1 MEFLCLLKA
10 SLVRIREGVFG
21 EADVKSWQGLVIAI
35 TLFLYVLLPK
45 VDQSDLPNSFVES
58 FHSVNGVLA
67 KIDPTY
73 AAFGLWIC
81 FLLVETLS
89 AIPRAF
95 QLSEGTLG
103 WRRTRGTVNF
113 LIDILMVIALFGPLM
128 FLVVIPTGLVIVALG
143 IGLIGEKFTLLLG
156 FFVFPRVIVWLHS
169 WLILLFFLMA
179 PKRLRSGTPVQGE

>member
-1 MEFLCLLKA
+1 MQCTSQAREDRQSHMQAAVQKHAARATSCNTCYHKEGKLK
-10 SLVRIREGVFG
+10 G
-21 EADVKSWQGLVIAI
+21 GL
-35 TLFLYVLLPK
+35 Y
-45 VDQSDLPNSFVES
+45 
-58 FHSVNGVLA
+58 
-67 KIDPTY
+67 
-73 AAFGLWIC
+73 
-81 FLLVETLS
+81 
-89 AIPRAF
+89 
-95 QLSEGTLG
+95 
-103 WRRTRGTVNF
+103 NF